1 MPSKCEKILI
11 VDVETAGG
19 FARPLVY
26 DLGFA
31 VAERRSGRIIER
43 KSLIIEEVFYGMPQ
57 KMATAYYAAKVPAYH
72 EGIAA
77 GAFRVVSFWDAWKI
91 VRGIMKRY
99 GITKVYAYNC
109 SFDKGALD
117 STYRKVAGVR
127 GGSFFPR
134 GTEFCDIW
142 HMACQT
148 ILRQPSFRKF
158 ATANGFVSAAGNYQT
173 TAEVAYR
180 YMTKEVDFE
189 EAHTGLEDVVIEAA
203 ILGHIMR
210 QKRKVDH
217 GIRHNPWQVAQVA

>member
-1 MPSKCEKILI
+1 MRREKILV

-31 VAERRSGRIIER
+31 VVERSSGRVVET
-43 KSLIIEEVFYGMPQ
+43 KSLVIDEVFYGMAD
-57 KMATAYYAAKVPAYH
+57 KMSTAYYADKVPAYH

-77 GAFRVVSFWDAWKI
+77 GAFRVVSFWDAWKM
-91 VRGIMKRY
+91 VRGIMRRH

-117 STYRKVAGVR
+117 STYKAISGRR
-127 GGSFFPR
+127 GSFFPT

-148 ILRQPSFRKF
+148 ILRQPTFRKF
-158 ATANGFVSAAGNYQT
+158 ATAHDMVSPCGNYRT
-173 TAEVAYR
+173 SAEVAYA
-180 YMTKEVDFE
+180 YITKCPTFE
-189 EAHTGLEDVVIEAA
+189 ESHTGLDDVIIEAA
-203 ILGHIMR
+203 ILNKIMR
-210 QKRKVDH
+210 QKRKIDH
-217 GIRHNPWQVAQVA
+217 GIIHNPWRIAQIA